1 MCKYLGILNCES
13 TSGCFQQG
21 GGLSL
26 GIVKFREVPFTALVP
41 LWHAAQIN
49 AARAPPGDTR
59 SFWNGWNSLAGP
71 CPWWSLVGSFQV
83 SPVVWFIERVTQETS
98 RLETQDCTERK
109 ITLKI
114 EKSHIFYIFVSNSKR
129 AIFCFLL
136 IIKIHILVFKN
147 IYLQSYVISNYIL
160 FIYN

>member
-1 MCKYLGILNCES
+1 MVRSKVLQDSIPPCVNILGFLTVKALAVAFNKGEA
-13 TSGCFQQG
+13 
-21 GGLSL
+21 SL
-26 GIVKFREVPFTALVP
+26 GIVKFREVPLTALVP

-129 AIFCFLL
+129 SQSNFL
-136 IIKIHILVFKN
+136 FSPDN
-147 IYLQSYVISNYIL
+147 
-160 FIYN
+160 